1 MSIWD
6 DFLDLFKTKEQLN
19 KEKDEEYFAILD
31 DEKELMKKLNGL
43 RTEYESKIPEEEIV
57 DYDAILEKFNKTEK
71 EDNTLS
77 NEKLDEI
84 AKKEAYEGY
93 DEVLSEIKKT
103 FENSLNKNKQDKD
116 KVNEKAKNELISLGN
131 KFVANKNNIKDDM
144 SKKGLFFSTINE
156 GLNNKNEEEF
166 SSNVK
171 RNEENKRNFLLKL
184 DEEIKEIENK
194 KDEAMKK
201 LDADK
206 YKEYTKVLSDLTEK
220 RDKERQKILE
230 YNENLKTE
238 KIKFDQNREKLIKEL
253 EEKDRKAKSEKDK
266 LIAEQ
271 EKIYGYTGEKKENY
285 DKRYDLA
292 FEFYSALPKD
302 IALRAVKSNP
312 TLKGY
317 LGNYYDT
324 LLSAMYERAGEKSLF
339 G

>member
-6 DFLDLFKTKEQLN
+6 DFLDLFKTKEQQN
-19 KEKDEEYFAILD
+19 KEKDEEYYAILD
-31 DEKELMKKLNGL
+31 DEKELMNKLNGL
-43 RTEYESKIPEEEIV
+43 RTEYEASLPKDEIV
-57 DYDAILEKFNKTEK
+57 DHDAILEKFNKVEK
-71 EDNTLS
+71 VDNTLS

-84 AKKEAYEGY
+84 AKQEAYEGY
-93 DEVLSEIKKT
+93 DDVLSEIKKT
-103 FENSLNKNKQDKD
+103 FENSINKNKQDKD
-116 KVNEKAKNELISLGN
+116 KVNENAKNELISLGN
-131 KFVANKNNIKDDM
+131 KFATNKNNIKDKM
-144 SKKGLFFSTINE
+144 SKNGLYYSTINE
-156 GLNNKNEEEF
+156 GLNKENEKELAN
-166 SSNVK
+166 NVK
-171 RNEENKRNFLLKL
+171 RNEENKRNSLLKL

-206 YKEYTKVLSDLTEK
+206 YKKYTDLLSDLTEK

-253 EEKDRKAKSEKDK
+253 EEKDRKAKTEKDK

-292 FEFYSALPKD
+292 FEFYSSLPKD

-324 LLSAMYERAGEKSLF
+324 LLSAMHERAGEKSLF

>member
-93 DEVLSEIKKT
+93 DEVLSEIKKS

-171 RNEENKRNFLLKL
+171 RNEENKRNSLLKL